1 LGWRATH
8 WLQPAKLLRFYPRAR
23 SSLADDLDQLHRAAV
38 SLITPRKEKLARQ
51 PRLDLYAKEGYP
63 MTQIP
68 PAVSPVPLLD
78 VGRGNAPLREE
89 FLEALAAV
97 IDSGKF
103 LFGPDVD
110 ALEREVATY
119 SQVEHAIG
127 CASGSDAL
135 LLALMAAEIGP
146 GDEVIVPSFTFFAS
160 VSCITRLGATPVF
173 VDIRPDTYNMDA
185 EKISDAITART
196 KAIIPVH
203 LFGQCAEIDRICQIA
218 ADHDLIVI
226 EDAAQAIG
234 AAYHSR
240 PAGSWGSIG
249 CFSFYPTKNL
259 GGMGDGGMMTAT
271 DAATADKLRLLGS
284 HGMRPRYYHRIL
296 GINSRLDTF
305 QAAVLRVKMRHLP
318 EAVEARQANAKRY
331 EQLFSDAGLLGT
343 GAVELPAHDPNAFHV
358 WNQYTLRV
366 TGGRRDALKASL
378 AEKGIGTEIYYPVP
392 MHKQD
397 CFANLATPK
406 SSLKE
411 TERACAEVLNL
422 PIYPELRIDEQ
433 LRVVDSIKQ
442 FYRSQVRVAA

>member
-1 LGWRATH
+1 
-8 WLQPAKLLRFYPRAR
+8 
-23 SSLADDLDQLHRAAV
+23 
-38 SLITPRKEKLARQ
+38 
-51 PRLDLYAKEGYP
+51 
-63 MTQIP
+63 MTQTTP
-68 PAVSPVPLLD
+68 FPAVPLLD

-89 FLEALAAV
+89 FLEALAGV

-103 LFGPDVD
+103 LFGPDVE
-110 ALEREVATY
+110 ALEREVAAY
-119 SQVEHAIG
+119 SQIDHAIG

-173 VDIRPDTYNMDA
+173 VDIRPDTFNMDA
-185 EKISDAITART
+185 EKLESAITTRT
-196 KAIIPVH
+196 KVIIPVH

-218 ADHDLIVI
+218 AEHDLIVV

-234 AAYHSR
+234 AAYQSR

-259 GGMGDGGMMTAT
+259 GGMGDGGMLTT
-271 DAATADKLRLLGS
+271 GDAATADKLRLLGS
-284 HGMRPRYYHRIL
+284 HGMRPRYYHRML

-305 QAAVLRVKMRHLP
+305 QAAVLRVKMKHLP
-318 EAVEARQANAKRY
+318 AGVEARQANAQRY
-331 EQLFSDAGLLGT
+331 QQLFRDAGLLDDRSIT
-343 GAVELPAHDPNAFHV
+343 LPTQDPHAFHV
-358 WNQYTLRV
+358 WNQYSLRV
-366 TGGRRDALKASL
+366 SGGKRDSLKASL
-378 AEKGIGTEIYYPVP
+378 AERGIGTEIYYPVP

-397 CFANLATPK
+397 CFAGLTTPAEG
-406 SSLKE
+406 LPE

-433 LRVVDSIKQ
+433 ARVVESIKQ
-442 FYRSQVRVAA
+442 FFRRDARIAA